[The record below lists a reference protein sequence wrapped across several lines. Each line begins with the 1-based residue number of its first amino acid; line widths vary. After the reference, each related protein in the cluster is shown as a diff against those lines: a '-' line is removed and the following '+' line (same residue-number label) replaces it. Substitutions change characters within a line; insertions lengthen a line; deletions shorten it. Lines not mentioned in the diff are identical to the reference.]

1 MQQPTVLL
9 VDDERDFVDTMSIRL
24 QANGYRVIGAYSGE
38 KGLEIA
44 QRGNIDVILLD
55 ILMPGMSGFEV
66 LEKLGAD
73 ERTRRIPVVVLSS
86 AGETKFIFKAERLG
100 AKDYVIKTADSSEM
114 LEALDRVLPR

>member
-1 MQQPTVLL
+1 MKPTILL
-9 VDDERDFVDTMSIRL
+9 VDDEPDFVDTMSLRL

-44 QRGNIDVILLD
+44 RERSIDVILLD
-55 ILMPGMSGFEV
+55 ILMPGMSGFDV
-66 LEKLGAD
+66 LEELGLEAK
-73 ERTRRIPVVVLSS
+73 TRRIPVIVLSS

-114 LEALDRVLPR
+114 LEAIDRVLPH